1 MGKGLPRSLARSG
14 AHGGSTSGVVKTIR
28 VAAVALSVTGATG
41 VGWATA
47 VVGDFPQGNIL
58 LMGCTSYLQFTKGAA
73 ASGIQ
78 ATFDGDYSLGTTPT
92 ADNTLSGTDVN
103 VVPSTALGAAVAG
116 VSPVVRGA
124 SSGGAMGT
132 ILDNT
137 DGSLE
142 LNVNL
147 LIDDANISA
156 DAQPMTVSGTISI
169 AYMVM
174 LDD

>member
-1 MGKGLPRSLARSG
+1 MTKGLQRTLSRGA
-14 AHGGSTSGVVKTIR
+14 AHGASGGVVKTIR

-58 LMGCTSYLQFTKGAA
+58 LLGCTAYLQFTKLAGAT
-73 ASGIQ
+73 GIQ
-78 ATFDGDYSLGTTPT
+78 ATFDGDYSIGTTPT
-92 ADNTLSGTDVN
+92 ADATLSGTDVN
-103 VVPSTALGAAVAG
+103 VLPSTALGAATAG
-116 VSPVVRGA
+116 VSPVVRAA

-156 DAQPMTVSGTISI
+156 DAQPMTVSGVMSV
-169 AYMVM
+169 AYLV
-174 LDD
+174 LGDD